1 MKDYIQI
8 RKVKAEPMTRGEY
21 KNYMGWTSENDL
33 NSSDTEKGYLC
44 TFEDGRQKWMP
55 EEEFEESFL
64 EWDGSMDYL
73 HRIIVGHAQRFKSKR

>member
-8 RKVKAEPMTRGEY
+8 RKVKAEPV
-21 KNYMGWTSENDL
+21 TSGIGEND
-33 NSSDTEKGYLC
+33 KGYLC